1 MSTSSSSRV
10 PAIVSAGAVVAAPRL
25 FDRLDAAGKERV
37 TLLLSRVQALLPIEH
52 EAFLQELYR
61 QQEDAQRTLAFSK
74 QTRGKLVRYI
84 GPSLEAVQARDRAYV
99 TPRTLPAV
107 GQGDEVGGEDEAN
120 QQSGQRSPS
129 AATNGDA
136 VARSTDRAA
145 PPCSLEDLVRT
156 PGMFGEA
163 KVTIHLE
170 KMSLY
175 DKLHQNMANMKGHT
189 APTLD
194 SGIDASPMTEQQQQ
208 QLQPAAPSQSGEHAA
223 AQLQTTSSAPCATV
237 TTNNNDNSDNNS
249 GAASAAPY
257 RSNAYQAVR
266 LAMSAPGF
274 IASQKPSS
282 TTTTQT
288 GYDGVQSVLNT
299 TGLPI
304 NEEDLR
310 EWFDE
315 LDEEGRGVLSLEE
328 FQRYTESL
336 ERDFGV
342 TSEYAALQRAAE
354 QLAFDGH
361 LNFEAFAYLVLRF
374 ARE

>member
-61 QQEDAQRTLAFSK
+61 QQEDAQRVLAFSK
-74 QTRGKLVRYI
+74 QTRGKLVRYT

-99 TPRTLPAV
+99 TPRTLPVV

-129 AATNGDA
+129 TATNGDA
-136 VARSTDRAA
+136 VARSTPRAA

-156 PGMFGEA
+156 PGTFGET

-170 KMSLY
+170 KTSLY
-175 DKLHQNMANMKGHT
+175 DKLHQNIANMKGHT
-189 APTLD
+189 ARTPD
-194 SGIDASPMTEQQQQ
+194 SSIGASPMTEQQQQ

-223 AQLQTTSSAPCATV
+223 AQLQTTSAPCATV
-237 TTNNNDNSDNNS
+237 TTNNNNSDNNS
-249 GAASAAPY
+249 GAASATPY